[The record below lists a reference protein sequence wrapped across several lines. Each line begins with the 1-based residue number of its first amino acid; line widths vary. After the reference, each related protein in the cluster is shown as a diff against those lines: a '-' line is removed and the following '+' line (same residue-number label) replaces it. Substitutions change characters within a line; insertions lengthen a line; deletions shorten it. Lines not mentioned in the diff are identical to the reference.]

1 MIDNEKSSESEDE
14 AEEEEEVAEVHVDRH
29 QDQDFGQRSDQG
41 MDAEDFGEYEQ
52 VEANPQPE
60 QLAFEADDVD
70 ASDNNDDDDVAE
82 VRVGN
87 ILYSFDSDRNDLTDF
102 NRLMSGC
109 KELHA
114 QIDEYQDWKMQ
125 FNNYFKRKA
134 SLHVPRDE
142 EQVQELAE
150 SI

>member
-29 QDQDFGQRSDQG
+29 QDRDFGQRSDQG
-41 MDAEDFGEYEQ
+41 MDAEDFEEYEQ
-52 VEANPQPE
+52 VDANPQPE

-87 ILYSFDSDRNDLTDF
+87 ILYSYDSDRNDLTDF

-109 KELHA
+109 QELHA